1 MRILFLTHY
10 YAPEGNAPATRVD
23 ALTRRWA
30 DRGHSVRVI
39 TCVPNVPDGKV
50 YSGYRNRW
58 WPQRET
64 RQGVEVQRVWT
75 FLAANRGRSLRI
87 ANYLSFLWSVWVLAP
102 FQPRPDILIA
112 TSPQFFCGWAGVI
125 QKWVFRILRP
135 WSQRPIPL
143 VLEIRDIWPES
154 IQAVGALRGRAVLA
168 VLRWLEKTMYQQ
180 ADWIVTVG
188 EGYKRQLV
196 SRGVPESKIEVIP
209 NGVDWDILAGA
220 TPEGAQAIRKQHD
233 LSNRFVCGYLGTIG
247 MACGLDVVLKA
258 AQRCLEDP
266 DLSSVQFL
274 IVGDGAVRASLQ
286 EQAVA
291 RGLTNVRFTGRV
303 PKEQIPDWL
312 QVCDACLVHLKAQ
325 PLFETVLPSKIF
337 EAFGMSKPIILGVRG
352 EAAKL
357 VEMAGG
363 GVVIEPENA
372 DELVEAVRWM
382 MTHPDQAHQMGQNAS
397 AWVRRHYDRD
407 HLSDRYLELLD
418 RWRTDGGDEARGR

>member
-1 MRILFLTHY
+1 MKILFLTHY

-23 ALTRRWA
+23 ALTRRWS

-39 TCVPNVPDGKV
+39 TGVPNVPDGKV
-50 YSGYRNRW
+50 YAGYRNRW
-58 WPQRET
+58 WPQRE
-64 RQGVEVQRVWT
+64 RRNRVEVQRVWT
-75 FLAANRGRSLRI
+75 FLAANRGTSLRI

-135 WSQRPIPL
+135 WSQHKIPL

-154 IQAVGALRGRAVLA
+154 IQAVGALRGRTVLA
-168 VLRWLEKTMYQQ
+168 ALQWLEKTMYHQ

-188 EGYKRQLV
+188 EGYKRQLME
-196 SRGVPESKIEVIP
+196 RGVPESKIEVIP

-220 TPEGAQAIRKQHD
+220 TPEGAQAIRKQYE
-233 LSNRFVCGYLGTIG
+233 LSSRFVCGYLGTIG
-247 MACGLDVVLKA
+247 MACGLEVVLKA
-258 AQRCLEDP
+258 AQRCQMDP
-266 DLSSVQFL
+266 ALSSVQFL
-274 IVGDGAVRASLQ
+274 IVGDGAVRAWLQ

-337 EAFGMSKPIILGVRG
+337 EAFGMAKPIILGVRG

-357 VEMAGG
+357 VELAGG
-363 GVVIEPENA
+363 GLVIEPEN
-372 DELVEAVRWM
+372 DGELVEAVRWM
-382 MTHPDQAHQMGQNAS
+382 MTHPEQAHQMGRNAC
-397 AWVRRHYDRD
+397 AWVRSHYDRD
-407 HLSDRYLELLD
+407 HLSDQYLELLD
-418 RWRTDGGDEARGR
+418 RWRAGKERGTGDR

>member
-75 FLAANRGRSLRI
+75 FLAANRGTSLRI

-135 WSQRPIPL
+135 WSRRPIPL

-196 SRGVPESKIEVIP
+196 ARGVPEWKIEVIP

-382 MTHPDQAHQMGQNAS
+382 MMHPDQTHQMGQNAS

-418 RWRTDGGDEARGR
+418 RWRTDGGDEARAR

>member
-75 FLAANRGRSLRI
+75 FLAANRGTSLRI

-135 WSQRPIPL
+135 WSRRPIPL

-196 SRGVPESKIEVIP
+196 ARGVPEWKIEVIP

-382 MTHPDQAHQMGQNAS
+382 MMHPDQTHQMGQNAS

-407 HLSDRYLELLD
+407 HLSDRYLALLD
-418 RWRTDGGDEARGR
+418 RWRTDGGDEARAR

>member
-1 MRILFLTHY
+1 
-10 YAPEGNAPATRVD
+10 
-23 ALTRRWA
+23 
-30 DRGHSVRVI
+30 
-39 TCVPNVPDGKV
+39 
-50 YSGYRNRW
+50 
-58 WPQRET
+58 
-64 RQGVEVQRVWT
+64 
-75 FLAANRGRSLRI
+75 
-87 ANYLSFLWSVWVLAP
+87 VLAP

-135 WSQRPIPL
+135 WSRRPIPL

-196 SRGVPESKIEVIP
+196 ARGVPEWKIEVIP

-382 MTHPDQAHQMGQNAS
+382 MMHPDQTHQMGQNAS

-407 HLSDRYLELLD
+407 HLSDRYLALLD
-418 RWRTDGGDEARGR
+418 RWRTDGGDEARAR

>member
-1 MRILFLTHY
+1 
-10 YAPEGNAPATRVD
+10 
-23 ALTRRWA
+23 
-30 DRGHSVRVI
+30 
-39 TCVPNVPDGKV
+39 
-50 YSGYRNRW
+50 
-58 WPQRET
+58 
-64 RQGVEVQRVWT
+64 
-75 FLAANRGRSLRI
+75 
-87 ANYLSFLWSVWVLAP
+87 
-102 FQPRPDILIA
+102 
-112 TSPQFFCGWAGVI
+112 VI

-135 WSQRPIPL
+135 WSRRPIPL

-196 SRGVPESKIEVIP
+196 ARGVPESKIEVIP

-418 RWRTDGGDEARGR
+418 RWRTDGGDEPRGR

>member
-1 MRILFLTHY
+1 
-10 YAPEGNAPATRVD
+10 
-23 ALTRRWA
+23 
-30 DRGHSVRVI
+30 
-39 TCVPNVPDGKV
+39 
-50 YSGYRNRW
+50 
-58 WPQRET
+58 
-64 RQGVEVQRVWT
+64 VEVQRVWT
-75 FLAANRGRSLRI
+75 FLAANRGTSLRI

-135 WSQRPIPL
+135 WSQRRIPL

-188 EGYKRQLV
+188 EGYKRQLME
-196 SRGVPESKIEVIP
+196 RGVPESKIEVIP

-220 TPEGAQAIRKQHD
+220 THEGAQAIRKQYD
-233 LSNRFVCGYLGTIG
+233 LANRFVCGYLGTIG
-247 MACGLDVVLKA
+247 MACGLEVVLKA
-258 AQRCLEDP
+258 AKRCQKDP
-266 DLSSVQFL
+266 ALSSVLFL

-286 EQAVA
+286 EQAVTQ
-291 RGLTNVRFTGRV
+291 GLTNVQFIGRV
-303 PKEQIPDWL
+303 SKEQIPDWL
-312 QVCDACLVHLKAQ
+312 QVCDACLVHLKSQ

-357 VEMAGG
+357 VELAGG
-363 GVVIEPENA
+363 GLVIEPENA

-382 MTHPDQAHQMGQNAS
+382 MVHPEQSHQMGHDGC

-418 RWRTDGGDEARGR
+418 RWRADGGVGKKDL